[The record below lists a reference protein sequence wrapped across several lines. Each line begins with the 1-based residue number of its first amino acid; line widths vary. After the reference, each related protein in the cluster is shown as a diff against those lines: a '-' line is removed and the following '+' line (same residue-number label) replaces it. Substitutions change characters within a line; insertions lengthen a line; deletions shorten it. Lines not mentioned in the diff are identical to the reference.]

1 LGSEDINPG
10 SKEDGYRVWN
20 SIRMDAGMWNYDR
33 DSRLS
38 QSTGNKIDGTHE
50 EESEI

>member
-1 LGSEDINPG
+1 MDTGPG
-10 SKEDGYRVWN
+10 SQSG
-20 SIRMDAGMWNYDR
+20 GMRECGTMY
-33 DSRLS
+33 SRLS